1 MTTATKGAHIE
12 MHYRLILE
20 NGYVVDGTGDEPIT
34 LEIGSGEILPG
45 LEDLLVGLEAGD
57 HREFAIEAGVMFP
70 FRDQAAV
77 QQMPRSQFPDDLPLE
92 VDYIYEFNSPSGDAV
107 PGRIEAVEDD
117 TVTVDFNHPLAGQH
131 FTFEVDVIS
140 VREPQ

>member
-20 NGYVVDGTGDEPIT
+20 NGFVVDGTGEEPIT

-45 LEDLLVGLEAGD
+45 LEDLLVGLIAGD

-77 QQMPRSQFPDDLPLE
+77 QQMPRSQFPADLPLE
-92 VDYIYEFNSPSGDAV
+92 VDYIYEFNSPAGDAV
-107 PGRIEAVEDD
+107 PGRIEALEDD
-117 TVTVDFNHPLAGQH
+117 TVTVDFNHPLAGQN
-131 FTFEVDVIS
+131 FTFEVDVLS
-140 VREPQ
+140 VSEPQ

>member
-20 NGYVVDGTGDEPIT
+20 NGFVVDGTGEEPIT

-45 LEDLLVGLEAGD
+45 LEDLLVGLIAGD

-77 QQMPRSQFPDDLPLE
+77 QEMPRSQFPADLPLE
-92 VDYIYEFNSPSGDAV
+92 VDYIYEFNSPAGDAV
-107 PGRIEAVEDD
+107 PGRIEAVKDD
-117 TVTVDFNHPLAGQH
+117 TVTVDFNHPLAGQN
-131 FTFEVDVIS
+131 FTFEVDVLS
-140 VREPQ
+140 VSEPQ

>member
-20 NGYVVDGTGDEPIT
+20 NGFVVDGTGEEPIT

-45 LEDLLVGLEAGD
+45 LEDLLVGLIAGD

-77 QQMPRSQFPDDLPLE
+77 QEMPRSQFPADLPLE
-92 VDYIYEFNSPSGDAV
+92 VDYIYEFNSPAGDAV

-117 TVTVDFNHPLAGQH
+117 TVTVDFNHPLAGQN
-131 FTFEVDVIS
+131 FTFEVDVLS
-140 VREPQ
+140 VSEPQ